1 MLPEG
6 WVSMRLGDFLVE
18 TKEVVAPVVW
28 SDETPISV
36 AMGGRGISP
45 ALRWK
50 AERSKTPQQ
59 RVQAGDFVVLRQGAA
74 GGGFAVVPEA
84 FDKAILS
91 TNFMRFA
98 INDSIVDRKW
108 WRWRIQSPAFTEMCA
123 RAGMGSAQSF
133 LTARKLLALD
143 VAVPVLSEQHR
154 IVAVLEQADRAVEA
168 AARHVADAEALLRMT
183 IEAAVTPAERP
194 TGWVDVA
201 LSEVVEKRSG
211 HWGEAEPTV
220 TRGQEAYVVTNA
232 HISRTN
238 HLTGWTTRYFSE
250 TEYGKARLVG
260 GDVAMT
266 GSGEI
271 GKLYRATGEPAE
283 LCASNFVKVLRPDD
297 RLDAGFLF
305 YWLSSTLARS
315 EMQAHTGGT
324 TLKNL
329 HASFFTDTNVSFPP
343 LAEQQAIVARIE
355 KVETAVRAAQAHLER
370 LRALRSSL
378 LENLVSGRVR
388 LPMPDATA
396 SEVTA

>member
-1 MLPEG
+1 
-6 WVSMRLGDFLVE
+6 
-18 TKEVVAPVVW
+18 
-28 SDETPISV
+28 
-36 AMGGRGISP
+36 MGGRGISP

-84 FDKAILS
+84 FDKSILS

-168 AARHVADAEALLRMT
+168 AARHVADTEALLKAMIDTEVGRVELPDEWALRPLEQIVT
-183 IEAAVTPAERP
+183 QKNDWVRVTPDAAYRLLGVRVRGAGAYDRGAIVGAKTKYPKFNVAEA
-194 TGWVDVA
+194 GDLV
-201 LSEVVEKRSG
+201 LSKIWARNGAIAVIDSATSGCSASPEFPLFSPHQNEV
-211 HWGEAEPTV
+211 
-220 TRGQEAYVVTNA
+220 
-232 HISRTN
+232 
-238 HLTGWTTRYFSE
+238 
-250 TEYGKARLVG
+250 
-260 GDVAMT
+260 
-266 GSGEI
+266 
-271 GKLYRATGEPAE
+271 
-283 LCASNFVKVLRPDD
+283 
-297 RLDAGFLF
+297 
-305 YWLSSTLARS
+305 LSSWLRLYMSLPRAWEDCERLAK
-315 EMQAHTGGT
+315 GT
-324 TLKNL
+324 SGQNRITPAQFLRMEIPL
-329 HASFFTDTNVSFPP
+329 PP

-355 KVETAVRAAQAHLER
+355 KVEAAVRAAEAHLER

-396 SEVTA
+396 SEAAA